1 MRETKP
7 EVLREEQEGG
17 RLDRGAEMAWI
28 EGWMARA
35 KRSWF
40 VGVMES
46 KCIAVDI
53 QNCFVVESN
62 VIVIC

>member
-7 EVLREEQEGG
+7 KVLREEQEGG
-17 RLDRGAEMAWI
+17 SIEVQKWRGSKD
-28 EGWMARA
+28 GWQER
-35 KRSWF
+35 KG
-40 VGVMES
+40 VGLLGVVES
-46 KCIAVDI
+46 KCIAVDV